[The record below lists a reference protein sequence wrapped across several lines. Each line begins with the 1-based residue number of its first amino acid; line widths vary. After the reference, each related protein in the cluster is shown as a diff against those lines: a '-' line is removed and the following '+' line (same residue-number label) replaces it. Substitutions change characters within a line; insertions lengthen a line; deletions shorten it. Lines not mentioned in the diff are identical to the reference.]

1 MRVGAGMPGSDVDT
15 PGLGLVCE
23 PVRDAIEFFVAL
35 EAALALVWHSWDD
48 DAREAAA
55 LAGCVPLKAN
65 LLDKGPKDWQDE
77 VMALCDCALGSL
89 LAAQDMVEELLHT
102 REVAWAHSTATGS
115 VFVVQAPAES
125 KAKAEV
131 HIVHVL
137 PRSVQSTFGFGKILK
152 FGRTC
157 FVAQIQDSGDK
168 NKRIP
173 STCAVLRIC
182 RTN

>member
-1 MRVGAGMPGSDVDT
+1 MPDSDVDT
-15 PGLGLVCE
+15 PGLGLVRE
-23 PVRDAIEFFVAL
+23 PVSDAIEFFVTL

-77 VMALCDCALGSL
+77 VMALCDCAFCSL
-89 LAAQDMVEELLHT
+89 LAAQDMVKELLHT

-125 KAKAEV
+125 KAKTEV

-137 PRSVQSTFGFGKILK
+137 LWCEEEVRVFV
-152 FGRTC
+152 GRQYNHEAACPLARACSNAHTGVEGE
-157 FVAQIQDSGDK
+157 VA
-168 NKRIP
+168 
-173 STCAVLRIC
+173 AVLDNLC
-182 RTN
+182 P

>member
-1 MRVGAGMPGSDVDT
+1 M
-15 PGLGLVCE
+15 
-23 PVRDAIEFFVAL
+23 
-35 EAALALVWHSWDD
+35 ALVWHSWDD

-89 LAAQDMVEELLHT
+89 LAAQDMVKELLHT

-125 KAKAEV
+125 KAKTEV

-137 PRSVQSTFGFGKILK
+137 LWCEEEVRVFVGRNYFVFLFKVGGNPFLARRVAVQFRRNGFGESPPQLSSY
-152 FGRTC
+152 RTQT
-157 FVAQIQDSGDK
+157 A
-168 NKRIP
+168 
-173 STCAVLRIC
+173 LR
-182 RTN
+182 

>member
-1 MRVGAGMPGSDVDT
+1 MPDSDVDT

-23 PVRDAIEFFVAL
+23 PVSDAIEFFVTL

-89 LAAQDMVEELLHT
+89 LAAQDMV
-102 REVAWAHSTATGS
+102 
-115 VFVVQAPAES
+115 
-125 KAKAEV
+125 
-131 HIVHVL
+131 
-137 PRSVQSTFGFGKILK
+137 
-152 FGRTC
+152 
-157 FVAQIQDSGDK
+157 
-168 NKRIP
+168 
-173 STCAVLRIC
+173 
-182 RTN
+182 